1 MDLSKLNK
9 EQKTAVEH
17 KKGPLLVLSVA
28 GTGKTRVLT
37 SRFVYIVK
45 NLNVNFN
52 KIIAVTFTNKAA
64 NEIKEIVN
72 SELQSSIDT
81 PWIGTFH
88 SIFAKFLR
96 KHSNL
101 VKLKSNFTILDIED
115 QKKLLKQVLE
125 YCKVDKDISECIS
138 DRNIEIICGFKN
150 PEDIVITPDNEF
162 LLMSEFGGIEPYEEQ
177 KPGYF
182 ALLNLQTKE
191 KIIPN
196 ILIEENIWGNSSCK
210 RNKTKKY
217 GPHGIDL
224 VKREDGAYQLGV
236 VNHFPDETIEMFEI
250 FKESGSWNMVWR
262 GCIEVPNEFYF
273 NDISLKTN
281 GGFYASHMYKRDI
294 TLNEWLFISLIKKNT
309 GYLVEWSEDG
319 FNKINGSEGS
329 GSNGIALDRK
339 KNIIYINYNQG
350 DSITKFDLNTN
361 TKVDK
366 KFIEAPDNPY
376 IDGDY
381 VWVTSLDFQPN
392 DFGRCEFDI
401 SCSLPFSVYKLDKN
415 NLETINKYSF
425 SKSVF
430 GLPTVAVPFNN
441 EIYLGSFHS
450 DRIGIVKT
458 N

>member
-1 MDLSKLNK
+1 MIGLAFIIISNDYI
-9 EQKTAVEH
+9 
-17 KKGPLLVLSVA
+17 GP
-28 GTGKTRVLT
+28 
-37 SRFVYIVK
+37 
-45 NLNVNFN
+45 
-52 KIIAVTFTNKAA
+52 
-64 NEIKEIVN
+64 
-72 SELQSSIDT
+72 Q
-81 PWIGTFH
+81 
-88 SIFAKFLR
+88 
-96 KHSNL
+96 
-101 VKLKSNFTILDIED
+101 
-115 QKKLLKQVLE
+115 
-125 YCKVDKDISECIS
+125 KDISECIS

-210 RNKTKKY
+210 RNKIKKY

-236 VNHFPDETIEMFEI
+236 ANHFPDETIEMFEI

-319 FNKINGSEGS
+319 FSKINGSEGS
-329 GSNGIALDRK
+329 GPNGIALDRK

>member
-1 MDLSKLNK
+1 M
-9 EQKTAVEH
+9 
-17 KKGPLLVLSVA
+17 
-28 GTGKTRVLT
+28 
-37 SRFVYIVK
+37 
-45 NLNVNFN
+45 
-52 KIIAVTFTNKAA
+52 
-64 NEIKEIVN
+64 
-72 SELQSSIDT
+72 
-81 PWIGTFH
+81 
-88 SIFAKFLR
+88 
-96 KHSNL
+96 
-101 VKLKSNFTILDIED
+101 
-115 QKKLLKQVLE
+115 VLE
-125 YCKVDKDISECIS
+125 TIIGGPDVDYSGDDKYLQYLSNSADP
-138 DRNIEIICGFKN
+138 EIAAMYRSNAQSPIWDKALSFRR
-150 PEDIVITPDNEF
+150 VIGLSF
-162 LLMSEFGGIEPYEEQ
+162 
-177 KPGYF
+177 
-182 ALLNLQTKE
+182 
-191 KIIPN
+191 
-196 ILIEENIWGNSSCK
+196 
-210 RNKTKKY
+210 
-217 GPHGIDL
+217 
-224 VKREDGAYQLGV
+224 
-236 VNHFPDETIEMFEI
+236 
-250 FKESGSWNMVWR
+250 
-262 GCIEVPNEFYF
+262 
-273 NDISLKTN
+273 
-281 GGFYASHMYKRDI
+281 
-294 TLNEWLFISLIKKNT
+294 SLIKKNT

-319 FNKINGSEGS
+319 FSKINGSEGS

-350 DSITKFDLNTN
+350 DRITKFDLNTN

>member
-1 MDLSKLNK
+1 MNYFYFFLFIFLSILIFIRPILWIIANWVLKSKRLNK
-9 EQKTAVEH
+9 TGLVAIVLGCVCIFFAVQDEYWFERVWRITTLCLGIIFILRGLAVIFLFDYV
-17 KKGPLLVLSVA
+17 KK
-28 GTGKTRVLT
+28 
-37 SRFVYIVK
+37 
-45 NLNVNFN
+45 
-52 KIIAVTFTNKAA
+52 FTNYYLRNYFK
-64 NEIKEIVN
+64 I
-72 SELQSSIDT
+72 SI
-81 PWIGTFH
+81 PISFLMIGIAF
-88 SIFAKFLR
+88 III
-96 KHSNL
+96 SNDY
-101 VKLKSNFTILDIED
+101 IGP
-115 QKKLLKQVLE
+115 Q
-125 YCKVDKDISECIS
+125 KDISECIS

-210 RNKTKKY
+210 RNKIKKY

-329 GSNGIALDRK
+329 GPNGIALDRK
-339 KNIIYINYNQG
+339 KNIIYINFNQG

-361 TKVDK
+361 TKLDK

-392 DFGRCEFDI
+392 DFGKCEFDI

>member
-1 MDLSKLNK
+1 M
-9 EQKTAVEH
+9 
-17 KKGPLLVLSVA
+17 
-28 GTGKTRVLT
+28 
-37 SRFVYIVK
+37 
-45 NLNVNFN
+45 
-52 KIIAVTFTNKAA
+52 
-64 NEIKEIVN
+64 
-72 SELQSSIDT
+72 
-81 PWIGTFH
+81 
-88 SIFAKFLR
+88 
-96 KHSNL
+96 
-101 VKLKSNFTILDIED
+101 
-115 QKKLLKQVLE
+115 
-125 YCKVDKDISECIS
+125 
-138 DRNIEIICGFKN
+138 
-150 PEDIVITPDNEF
+150 
-162 LLMSEFGGIEPYEEQ
+162 
-177 KPGYF
+177 
-182 ALLNLQTKE
+182 QTKE

>member
-1 MDLSKLNK
+1 
-9 EQKTAVEH
+9 
-17 KKGPLLVLSVA
+17 
-28 GTGKTRVLT
+28 
-37 SRFVYIVK
+37 
-45 NLNVNFN
+45 
-52 KIIAVTFTNKAA
+52 
-64 NEIKEIVN
+64 
-72 SELQSSIDT
+72 
-81 PWIGTFH
+81 
-88 SIFAKFLR
+88 
-96 KHSNL
+96 
-101 VKLKSNFTILDIED
+101 
-115 QKKLLKQVLE
+115 
-125 YCKVDKDISECIS
+125 
-138 DRNIEIICGFKN
+138 
-150 PEDIVITPDNEF
+150 
-162 LLMSEFGGIEPYEEQ
+162 
-177 KPGYF
+177 
-182 ALLNLQTKE
+182 
-191 KIIPN
+191 
-196 ILIEENIWGNSSCK
+196 
-210 RNKTKKY
+210 
-217 GPHGIDL
+217 
-224 VKREDGAYQLGV
+224 
-236 VNHFPDETIEMFEI
+236 
-250 FKESGSWNMVWR
+250 
-262 GCIEVPNEFYF
+262 
-273 NDISLKTN
+273 
-281 GGFYASHMYKRDI
+281 MYKRDI

-329 GSNGIALDRK
+329 GSNGIALDIK